1 LRGSVVTIYRSDR
14 TRRAVD
20 AEQTYNRPYE
30 GEIEFVDTAGGRAC
44 EDDGPDSDVLDP
56 PDRLDLDVRVENG

>member
-1 LRGSVVTIYRSDR
+1 MWRDTVALLVIVLIGSVVTIYRSDR

-30 GEIEFVDTAGGRAC
+30 ET
-44 EDDGPDSDVLDP
+44 
-56 PDRLDLDVRVENG
+56 